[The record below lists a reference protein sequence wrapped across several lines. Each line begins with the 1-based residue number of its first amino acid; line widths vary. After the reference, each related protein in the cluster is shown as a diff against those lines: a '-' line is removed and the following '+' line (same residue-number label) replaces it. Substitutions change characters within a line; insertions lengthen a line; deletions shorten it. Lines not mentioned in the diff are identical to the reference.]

1 MVIPLSSGV
10 DKNRSNVK
18 KVIQKIRNKNNIFD
32 NIQDERIANVLKDLF
47 LKKDPIQIHPKMRQC
62 DIEEIRSLGLEFCV
76 NNTYKEEDL
85 TEEERQTLQS
95 NSSQTQEED
104 MHEELDNDFLNSDT
118 GDDLFDSDEF
128 DNLVSDSE
136 LYDNDSESEGP
147 VEIIL

>member
-1 MVIPLSSGV
+1 
-10 DKNRSNVK
+10 
-18 KVIQKIRNKNNIFD
+18 
-32 NIQDERIANVLKDLF
+32 
-47 LKKDPIQIHPKMRQC
+47 
-62 DIEEIRSLGLEFCV
+62 
-76 NNTYKEEDL
+76 L